1 MFVVQA
7 ACANSEMCEAFTFVK
22 EAKTCWLKGSGYS
35 SKSGVSGV
43 ISGLK
48 EDFVVEESSKRAGR
62 CVSRPLVCA
71 DRGHQKQSRCEEL
84 TIGVRVHSPAPPDE
98 PHPADHVTAPDLTKE
113 ADAKRAAEGP
123 KNIDPTVSV
132 AQQTA
137 GYATP
142 STYSAPSSGA
152 CTCLN

>member
-1 MFVVQA
+1 MLAAQA

-71 DRGHQKQSRCEEL
+71 DL
-84 TIGVRVHSPAPPDE
+84 PPK
-98 PHPADHVTAPDLTKE
+98 AIQV
-113 ADAKRAAEGP
+113 
-123 KNIDPTVSV
+123 KN
-132 AQQTA
+132 
-137 GYATP
+137 
-142 STYSAPSSGA
+142 
-152 CTCLN
+152 